1 MPEWIFGYLQVV
13 KRSNIA
19 LGIDPQVV
27 GFFFRVLQIFMSSFF
42 WGFFTIRIVL
52 KHYVFIFVFGSKKI
66 SYFSKILTK
75 LQHKPHN

>member
-27 GFFFRVLQIFMSSFF
+27 FFRVLQIFMSIFF
-42 WGFFTIRIVL
+42 F
-52 KHYVFIFVFGSKKI
+52 
-66 SYFSKILTK
+66 
-75 LQHKPHN
+75 LQYE

>member
-27 GFFFRVLQIFMSSFF
+27 FLGFYKYLCLFFFFYN
-42 WGFFTIRIVL
+42 TN
-52 KHYVFIFVFGSKKI
+52 VFILYLFSEAKKSDI
-66 SYFSKILTK
+66 SVKF
-75 LQHKPHN
+75 

>member
-27 GFFFRVLQIFMSSFF
+27 FFRVLQIFMSSFV
-42 WGFFTIRIVL
+42 FFTIRMSLYYICFRKQKNL
-52 KHYVFIFVFGSKKI
+52 IF
-66 SYFSKILTK
+66 
-75 LQHKPHN
+75 Q

>member
-27 GFFFRVLQIFMSSFF
+27 FLGFYKYLCLVLGGFFGLQ
-42 WGFFTIRIVL
+42 
-52 KHYVFIFVFGSKKI
+52 YE
-66 SYFSKILTK
+66 
-75 LQHKPHN
+75 

>member
-27 GFFFRVLQIFMSSFF
+27 VFFLGFYKYLCLVFFCFFLQ
-42 WGFFTIRIVL
+42 
-52 KHYVFIFVFGSKKI
+52 YE
-66 SYFSKILTK
+66 
-75 LQHKPHN
+75 

>member
-27 GFFFRVLQIFMSSFF
+27 FLGFYKYLCLVFFFYNTNGVEALCLYICFRKQKHLIF
-42 WGFFTIRIVL
+42 
-52 KHYVFIFVFGSKKI
+52 
-66 SYFSKILTK
+66 
-75 LQHKPHN
+75 Q